1 MPRVTVAGKGADPG
15 RLDISLRSI
24 NQLFNSMDPSPFNER
39 DLDSHAEQFLVSW
52 AQELPLDAPLTL
64 TLHLQE
70 TLRESNPSDWVP
82 AAVNNY
88 FAERVRM
95 TRAELH
101 RLLKRGRTS
110 LAIGLAFLTSCLLL
124 SEFLGGDSDAV
135 VPGLLRESLTIAG
148 WVAMWRPLQIYLYDW
163 WPLLQ
168 RENLYRRMSR
178 MPVELKP
185 GIAAVLR

>member
-1 MPRVTVAGKGADPG
+1 MSMVPVAGTGPDRG
-15 RLDISLRSI
+15 RLEISLRSI

-39 DLDSHAEQFLVSW
+39 DLDAHAEQFLVSW
-52 AQELPLDAPLTL
+52 VQELPSDAPLAL

-70 TLRESNPSDWVP
+70 PLHESKPSVWIAD
-82 AAVNNY
+82 AVHNY
-88 FAERVRM
+88 FSERVRL

-101 RLLKRGRTS
+101 RLLKQGRTS

-124 SEFLGGDSDAV
+124 SELLGGYSDAV
-135 VPGLLRESLTIAG
+135 VPGLLRESFTIAG
-148 WVAMWRPLQIYLYDW
+148 WVAMWRPLQTYLYDW

-168 RENLYRRMSR
+168 REEIYRRMSR

-185 GIAAVLR
+185 GADAVLR